1 MGFLIAAIIIF
12 ALVQRR
18 KYRRIYR
25 DYKRGCKHDKWSRR
39 WERMQAHGDARN
51 ETGRGNYDK
60 WDKWSRQWQDWERW
74 AEDARHQAADAG
86 QKIASTLEMAE
97 AKIRREAERLR
108 GGAPGGAP
116 KPGADAASQSSKAS
130 KRSESEQP
138 AGFDQDREQELDSD
152 EERKAYQRA
161 RRRAAREAG
170 FYIHLMWYGI
180 VIGSLLVVNLVVSP
194 AFEWWIFPALG
205 WGIGLASHFGAVY
218 GWRWIH
224 ERVFQPAVQRE
235 VQREVTREKEALRTE
250 KQASLDELTAS
261 FAHEI
266 RNPIAAAKSLV
277 QQMGEDPISNEN
289 VEYAKVALDELE
301 RVERSVSHLLKY
313 AKETDY
319 VFENV
324 GLASVL
330 DHALTEMRAK
340 LEANHVSVSR
350 NYIGGPTVRADAD
363 KLRQVFTNVIDNAI
377 DAMESNAGERRLE
390 FGIRSLYPGT
400 ATVVIRDNGC
410 GIPED
415 KLAKIFNP
423 FYTTKKNGTGLGMGI
438 AKKVMDAHSGRIEV
452 QSKPGTGTEFRLSIP
467 LADAIR
473 TQNQSDESDQ
483 SNPAGFNYASP
494 SDLERPSANPPDMPQ
509 EMAQDTSQDV
519 LDDISPDILDDK
531 RDGTHATGAGGNG
544 RPTNRPPAG
553 AGERR

>member
-1 MGFLIAAIIIF
+1 MGFLIIVAIIIF

-25 DYKRGCKHDKWSRR
+25 AGKCDKWSRR
-39 WERMQAHGDARN
+39 WERMQSREDAKTQAGQAGD
-51 ETGRGNYDK
+51 DK
-60 WDKWSRQWQDWERW
+60 WDKWTRQWQDWERW
-74 AEDARHQAADAG
+74 AQDARHQAADVG
-86 QKIASTLEMAE
+86 HKVASTLEMAE
-97 AKIRREAERLR
+97 AKLRREAERLR
-108 GGAPGGAP
+108 GGAPASNGS
-116 KPGADAASQSSKAS
+116 AASQSARTSGETSAKAS
-130 KRSESEQP
+130 TTSGPEREAQRDSE
-138 AGFDQDREQELDSD
+138 
-152 EERKAYQRA
+152 EERKAYERA
-161 RRRAAREAG
+161 RRRATREAG
-170 FYIHLMWYGI
+170 FYVHLMWYGI
-180 VIGSLLVVNLVVSP
+180 VIGSLLIVNLIVSP
-194 AFEWWIFPALG
+194 SFEWWVFPALG
-205 WGIGLASHFGAVY
+205 WGIGLASHFGGVY

-224 ERVFQPAVQRE
+224 ERVFEPAVQRE
-235 VQREVTREKEALRTE
+235 VQREVTREKEVLRTE

-277 QQMGEDPISNEN
+277 QQMGEDPTSNEN
-289 VEYAKVALDELE
+289 VEYAKVALDELA

-319 VFENV
+319 GFENV

-340 LEANHVSVSR
+340 LEAHQVSVSR

-377 DAMESNAGERRLE
+377 DAMESNTGERRLE
-390 FGIRSLYPGT
+390 FGIVSLHPGT
-400 ATVVIRDNGC
+400 AAVVIRDNGC
-410 GIPED
+410 GIAED

-452 QSKPGTGTEFRLSIP
+452 QSQPGIGTEFRLSIP
-467 LADAIR
+467 LADAAR
-473 TQNQSDESDQ
+473 AQNQSDQPSQPDQ
-483 SNPAGFNYASP
+483 PDAAGFNHGSP
-494 SDLERPSANPPDMPQ
+494 SDAERATATPNPSQPQ
-509 EMAQDTSQDV
+509 
-519 LDDISPDILDDK
+519 
-531 RDGTHATGAGGNG
+531 
-544 RPTNRPPAG
+544 AG

>member
-18 KYRRIYR
+18 KYRRIYHGG
-25 DYKRGCKHDKWSRR
+25 KCDKWSRR
-39 WERMQAHGDARN
+39 WERMQSGDDAEGEAGQATN
-51 ETGRGNYDK
+51 DK

-74 AEDARHQAADAG
+74 AHDVRHQAADVG
-86 QKIASTLEMAE
+86 HKVASTLEIAE
-97 AKIRREAERLR
+97 AKLRRESDRLR
-108 GGAPGGAP
+108 GGGAAASGGP
-116 KPGADAASQSSKAS
+116 AASQARERSTAS
-130 KRSESEQP
+130 KPERPGEFRQERE
-138 AGFDQDREQELDSD
+138 QDREPQLDAD
-152 EERKAYQRA
+152 EERKAYERA

-170 FYIHLMWYGI
+170 FYVHLMWYGI
-180 VIGSLLVVNLVVSP
+180 VIGSLLILNLIVSP
-194 AFEWWIFPALG
+194 SFEWWVFPALG

-224 ERVFQPAVQRE
+224 ERVFEPAIQRE
-235 VQREVTREKEALRTE
+235 VQREVTLEKEVLRTE

-277 QQMGEDPISNEN
+277 QQMGEDPTSNEN
-289 VEYAKVALDELE
+289 VEYAKVALDELA

-319 VFENV
+319 SFENV

-340 LEANHVSVSR
+340 LETNQVSISR

-377 DAMESNAGERRLE
+377 DAMEGNAGERRLE
-390 FGIRSLYPGT
+390 FGIVSLYPGT
-400 ATVVIRDNGC
+400 ATVVVRDNGC
-410 GIPED
+410 GIADD
-415 KLAKIFNP
+415 KLTKIFNP
-423 FYTTKKNGTGLGMGI
+423 FYTTKKSGTGLGMGI

-452 QSKPGTGTEFRLSIP
+452 QSKPGAGTEFRLSIP
-467 LADAIR
+467 LADAAR
-473 TQNQSDESDQ
+473 AQSQSDQADSTANHAALADPQQ
-483 SNPAGFNYASP
+483 SQGDERNASGLVRAGYDAS
-494 SDLERPSANPPDMPQ
+494 A
-509 EMAQDTSQDV
+509 ASQQ
-519 LDDISPDILDDK
+519 
-531 RDGTHATGAGGNG
+531 RAEA
-544 RPTNRPPAG
+544 R
-553 AGERR
+553 ERR